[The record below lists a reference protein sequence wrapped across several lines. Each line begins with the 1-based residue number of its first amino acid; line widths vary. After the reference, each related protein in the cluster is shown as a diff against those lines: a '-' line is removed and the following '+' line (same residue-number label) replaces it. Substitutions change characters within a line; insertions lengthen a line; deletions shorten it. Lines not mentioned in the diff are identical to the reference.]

1 MTKTLRR
8 NSTAGF
14 TLVELLVG
22 VMIGL
27 IGIFVI
33 FNTFAV
39 AENVKRT
46 STGGGD
52 AQVNGSI
59 GLFTLERDARSAGYG
74 INVGALLGCRMLLY
88 DEGYSPPR
96 EGVFLMVPVEITQ
109 PENAVPP
116 GPANGPD
123 RIAIMFGSSDKVF
136 APTKLTQSMPSPSA
150 DYKVEDRYGFVP
162 GDVIVGAE
170 PGKDCAIGQVSEV
183 PGLPGSGLTANDNV
197 IHNSGTYKDE
207 NGVVHPTR
215 YNKPGGMGVR
225 YSKELGLLY
234 DLGELP
240 RRNIYTITGSRLN
253 VQNDFTDDQPIP
265 ILDNVVQLQAEYGKA
280 ADRLTLIVDR
290 WDNVTP
296 PAGSEEWQR
305 IVAVRLALVARST
318 TPEKPDPDGQCR
330 TTTAF
335 PTWAGG
341 AIDLSVTGAD
351 WQCYRYK
358 VFQTIV
364 PIRNML
370 WKTES

>member
-1 MTKTLRR
+1 MTNNLLGNRMR
-8 NSTAGF
+8 GF

-22 VMIGL
+22 VAIGL

-59 GLFTLERDARSAGYG
+59 GLFTMERDSRVAGYG
-74 INVGALLGCRMLLY
+74 INVMALLGCRMLIY
-88 DEGYSPPR
+88 DEGYDPPR

-109 PENAVPP
+109 PENTVPA

-123 RIAIMFGSSDKVF
+123 TIAFMFGSSDKVF
-136 APTKLTQSMPSPSA
+136 VPTKLTQSMPAPSS
-150 DYKVEDRYGFVP
+150 DYKVEDRYGFEP

-170 PGKDCAIGQVSEV
+170 RGKDCAIGQVSEV
-183 PGLPGSGLTANDNV
+183 PGSALTSNDNV
-197 IHNSGTYKDE
+197 IHNSGNYTK
-207 NGVVHPTR
+207 NGVVRHTR
-215 YNKPGGMGVR
+215 YNPPGGHGVR
-225 YSKELGLLY
+225 YSKESGLLY
-234 DLGELP
+234 NLGELP
-240 RRNIYTITGSRLN
+240 SRNIYSIAGSRLN
-253 VQNDFTDDQPIP
+253 VQNDFTDDQPMP
-265 ILDNVVQLQAEYGKA
+265 ILDNIVQLQAEYGKA
-280 ADRLTLIVDR
+280 TDRVTLIVDH

-296 PAGSEEWQR
+296 PAGSEEWQL

-318 TPEKPDPDGQCR
+318 TPEKADPDGQCR

-358 VFQTIV
+358 VFQTVV
-364 PIRNML
+364 PIRNMF
-370 WKTES
+370 WKLES

>member
-1 MTKTLRR
+1 MTKNMQNMRG
-8 NSTAGF
+8 NGAAGF

-22 VMIGL
+22 MVIGL

-59 GLFTLERDARSAGYG
+59 GLFTLERDSRVAGYG
-74 INVGALLGCRMLLY
+74 INVSALLGCRMLFW

-109 PENAVPP
+109 PENANPP

-123 RIAIMFGSSDKVF
+123 QIAMMFGSSDKVF
-136 APTKLTQSMPSPSA
+136 APTKLNQTMPAPSS
-150 DYKVEDRYGFVP
+150 DYKVEDRYGFEP

-170 PGKDCAIGQVSEV
+170 PGKDCSIGQVSEV
-183 PGLPGSGLTANDNV
+183 PGSALTSNDNIVHGSGN
-197 IHNSGTYKDE
+197 YKGSD
-207 NGVVHPTR
+207 GVVRPTR
-215 YNKPGGMGVR
+215 YNKPAGMGVR
-225 YSKELGLLY
+225 YSKESGLLY
-234 DLGELP
+234 NLGELP
-240 RRNIYTITGSRLN
+240 KRNIYSVAGSRLN
-253 VQNDFTDDQPIP
+253 VQNDFTDNQPIP
-265 ILDNVVQLQAEYGKA
+265 ILDNIVQLQAEYGKA

-290 WDNVTP
+290 WDSVTP

-318 TPEKPDPDGQCR
+318 TPEKPDPDGVCR
-330 TTTAF
+330 ITTAF

-341 AIDLSVTGAD
+341 AIDISVTGAD

-358 VFQTIV
+358 VFQTVV
-364 PIRNML
+364 PIRNMF
-370 WKTES
+370 WKMES